1 MGRNES
7 SEDYLEAILQL
18 SDKLPVVRSVD
29 IAEYMGYKKS
39 SVSVAMKKLRE
50 SECINTDKSGFIT
63 LTEKGREI
71 ALRIYE
77 RHRFMTDWLIS
88 LGVEKDVAE
97 EDACMMEHDMSIET
111 FNAIKKYVLEKGDL
125 Q

>member
-97 EDACMMEHDMSIET
+97 EDACMMEHDMSIAT

-125 Q
+125 K